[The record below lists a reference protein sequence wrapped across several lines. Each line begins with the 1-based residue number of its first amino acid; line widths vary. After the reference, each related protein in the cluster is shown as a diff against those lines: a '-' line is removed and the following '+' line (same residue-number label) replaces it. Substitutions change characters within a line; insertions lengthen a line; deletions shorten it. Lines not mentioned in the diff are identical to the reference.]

1 MISIPVH
8 SKLAKMPL
16 RERFS
21 WALSNVWGVGFAL
34 FTIWFY
40 VPRQPLAIATLAA

>member
-8 SKLAKMPL
+8 SKFAKMPL
-16 RERFS
+16 REKFS

-40 VPRQPLAIATLAA
+40 MPYTMNGVT